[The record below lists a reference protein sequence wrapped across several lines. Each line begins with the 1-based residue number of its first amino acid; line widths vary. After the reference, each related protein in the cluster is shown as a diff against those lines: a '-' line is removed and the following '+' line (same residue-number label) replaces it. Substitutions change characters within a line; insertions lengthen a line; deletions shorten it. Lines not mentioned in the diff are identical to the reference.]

1 MKQEM
6 LATGKLPPDVHY
18 HAFGSG
24 VDDLQFLDEEL
35 LPKGADL
42 RHQLK

>member
-1 MKQEM
+1 M

-24 VDDLQFLDEEL
+24 LDDLRFLDEEL
-35 LPKGADL
+35 LPKGAAS
-42 RHQLK
+42 RIS